1 MIKRDGEH
9 QRFNREKL
17 RAALLGA
24 AHKRPVDASAIEA
37 IVDRV
42 ELAGATEKGELS
54 SERVG
59 ELCLAEL
66 RELDWGAYLQ
76 FLGTLADPVPAISEQ
91 TTATSPSGSVRVGRE
106 DPQSPPKAA
115 VRRGL
120 DE

>member
-24 AHKRPVDASAIEA
+24 AHKRPVDASDIEA

-42 ELAGATEKGELS
+42 ELAAATEKGELS

-59 ELCLAEL
+59 ELVSRSFASSTGAPICSL
-66 RELDWGAYLQ
+66 REPCRPCRPDRPKTGLWRGRFRPRRARGCGVQLKCR
-76 FLGTLADPVPAISEQ
+76 SE
-91 TTATSPSGSVRVGRE
+91 E
-106 DPQSPPKAA
+106 
-115 VRRGL
+115 GL